1 MQKHSVVPSVAVLA
15 FAIAVA
21 SPSPVHA
28 AAAYDN
34 CTGFVDTLPAV
45 LTTQGT
51 WCLRGDLVTSMA
63 SGSAITI
70 GTSNVTLDCN
80 GFKLGGL
87 AAGATSTARGVN
99 AENRMNLTVR
109 DCGIR
114 GFYRGIN
121 IGGGGGHLV
130 EDNRLD
136 FNLYVG
142 IRVTGQ
148 NNLVRGNRVFET
160 GGYPFA
166 ESAHSILA
174 IFVEADVIDNIV
186 DGVLPSN
193 GFTTAYGIFAT
204 SPSPVIRGNTVRGVD
219 GGDFRYP
226 VGISGAVGGRG
237 RIEGNHVE
245 GIGGGWGIERGYL
258 CIGNSV
264 TGTNVPYAE
273 CENSEGN
280 FGVDEV

>member
-1 MQKHSVVPSVAVLA
+1 MQKHSVAPSVAVLA

-70 GTSNVTLDCN
+70 GPSNVTLDCN

-99 AENRMNLTVR
+99 ADNRMNLTVR

-121 IGGGGGHLV
+121 IGGGGGH
-130 EDNRLD
+130 
-136 FNLYVG
+136 
-142 IRVTGQ
+142 
-148 NNLVRGNRVFET
+148 RVFET

-166 ESAHSILA
+166 EFAHSILA
-174 IFVEADVIDNIV
+174 IFVEADVVDNIV